1 MADVQTFPMEVHL
14 KYIFKGKM
22 FSLNWD
28 QQQALLI
35 IE

>member
-1 MADVQTFPMEVHL
+1 MADIQTVLMEEHL

-22 FSLNWD
+22 FGLNRD
-28 QQQALLI
+28 QQQALLT